1 MIDNENFGKLV
12 AFLKEY
18 RLIYNDSDL
27 ATQLDVSRGYISPLR
42 KGDKFAII
50 NKDWLLTG
58 EGSMLRQERA
68 GVISVPASGINTE
81 GRGAKVY
88 DIDATSGSQGRDMDM
103 TTESVIG
110 YVS

>member
-1 MIDNENFGKLV
+1 MSKQLV
-12 AFLKEY
+12 
-18 RLIYNDSDL
+18 N
-27 ATQLDVSRGYISPLR
+27 QIS
-42 KGDKFAII
+42 DKFAII

-88 DIDATSGSQGRDMDM
+88 DIDATCGSQGRDMDM
-103 TTESVIG
+103 TTDEQRTDVLRTLYLFSVRQENEEEIRYARG
-110 YVS
+110 DYEELGKSEEI